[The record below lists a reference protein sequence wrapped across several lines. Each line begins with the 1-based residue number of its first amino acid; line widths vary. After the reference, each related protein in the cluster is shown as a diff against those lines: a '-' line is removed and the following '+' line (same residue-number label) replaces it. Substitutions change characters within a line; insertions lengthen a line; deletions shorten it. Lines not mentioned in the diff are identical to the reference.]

1 METTEQ
7 IAEAKTPIG
16 KPLLLPSDEL
26 NALCSFSYA
35 SNDHCYTVLLEADTE
50 QVSLEGM
57 NKFLITV
64 SDNSPASPGKFRTEL
79 EINLR
84 QEMNAVSIEGDSP
97 YYFTI
102 SDKSLDLTNPEI
114 DSSIQDVVDLGVMG
128 RQINSGVRSGNEQGN
143 QALLLD
149 TIAIALVKASISTLL
164 AQSTLCH
171 KQVIQNAGH
180 LFASRQDYIRDMC
193 RCISSKAELI
203 ATSVAN
209 KTRLCE
215 QSLF

>member
-1 METTEQ
+1 MLSC
-7 IAEAKTPIG
+7 KTM
-16 KPLLLPSDEL
+16 LLPADEL
-26 NALCSFSYA
+26 NVLCNFYYESD
-35 SNDHCYTVLLEADTE
+35 DHHYTVLLEADTE

-64 SDNSPASPGKFRTEL
+64 SDERLATSGKLRAEL

-84 QEMNAVSIEGDSP
+84 QEMNGVSIEGDSS

-102 SDKSLDLTNPEI
+102 SDKSLDLNNQDI

-128 RQINSGVRSGNEQGN
+128 RQVNTGVRAGIELKNPP
-143 QALLLD
+143 LLLD
-149 TIAIALVKASISTLL
+149 TTACTLVKASISALL

-180 LFASRQDYIRDMC
+180 LFASRQDYVRDMC
-193 RCISSKAELI
+193 RCISNKAEVI
-203 ATSVAN
+203 ATSVAA
-209 KTRLCE
+209 KTRQYD